1 MFFFHPSKRWSF
13 ACSSAP
19 FWVCCVWR
27 QCSASE
33 LSEVKGGHKGR
44 QGARPCGPAGGLPSP
59 PTSANRPHRSE
70 EGAATPAGQAGHPLP
85 AAPGQSRTRPSRP
98 GGEREEDVT
107 LMSARGDAA
116 ALCTRGREGG
126 GGLLRSSNLHLYFI
140 FLNTLSAIDPPPWA
154 TTAGRGT
161 VPPHRPNPA
170 CVRPSSGSVPLLSPP
185 FASAL
190 QADAA
195 SRRCIFR
202 WCWRC
207 CSTTPRKPPS
217 LCLAGLPRRGRG
229 GGGGRRAGRLRRRGL
244 WGRADPR
251 PDPLPAVAAAYA
263 PVGETPPLASA
274 TLLAPCGDLPAHEG
288 PVVLRAPEGSQKR
301 EKELIKKKKK

>member
-1 MFFFHPSKRWSF
+1 MNLCELISKAKVAISVCCCEPTSPPPACPNPHHQIIAKYLLMFFFHPSKCWSF
-13 ACSSAP
+13 ACSSAL

-44 QGARPCGPAGGLPSP
+44 QGARPCGPAEGLPSP

-70 EGAATPAGQAGHPLP
+70 EGAETPAGQAGPPLP
-85 AAPGQSRTRPSRP
+85 AASGQSGACPSRP
-98 GGEREEDVT
+98 GREREEDVT

-140 FLNTLSAIDPPPWA
+140 FLNTLRAIDPSPCA
-154 TTAGRGT
+154 TIAGCGT
-161 VPPHRPNPA
+161 VFPHRPNLA

-185 FASAL
+185 FAVTL

-202 WCWRC
+202 WRWWC
-207 CSTTPRKPPS
+207 CSATPRKPPS
-217 LCLAGLPRRGRG
+217 LCLASLPRRGRG
-229 GGGGRRAGRLRRRGL
+229 GGRRAGRLCRRRTLGQ
-244 WGRADPR
+244 GR
-251 PDPLPAVAAAYA
+251 
-263 PVGETPPLASA
+263 PP
-274 TLLAPCGDLPAHEG
+274 P
-288 PVVLRAPEGSQKR
+288 
-301 EKELIKKKKK
+301 